1 MIPFQLIGFSVLFG
15 IVFLVAL
22 MSLWCD
28 CCKCYVCCKCC
39 CSRRAVY
46 DRVILEQQEEVLKE
60 TFREAAKEQLTKR
73 IFEKIDGNAADAQP
87 AAQPPVQPPVQLPVQ
102 PPVQDQWIKD
112 LRNIAA
118 KMIEDS
124 EKPVLS
130 KEQKKKVECHTGGS
144 TGTGEQ
150 QVEDD

>member
-1 MIPFQLIGFSVLFG
+1 M
-15 IVFLVAL
+15 
-22 MSLWCD
+22 
-28 CCKCYVCCKCC
+28 
-39 CSRRAVY
+39 
-46 DRVILEQQEEVLKE
+46 EQQEEVLKE

-73 IFEKIDGNAADAQP
+73 IFEKIDGNAADA
-87 AAQPPVQPPVQLPVQ
+87 Q